1 MIVLVSS
8 RTKIFQFVN
17 EHNKNDESYYMVTV
31 TVNELLYIT
40 GKSYYDITYDCTL
53 YNFNPMEPDVNP
65 EFAGSLAD
73 VLEGV
78 LVLKN
83 KMTEIMVDYVLSDT
97 EELVKVS
104 GTSTAQHYRYLT
116 MINLSKLWD

>member
-8 RTKIFQFVN
+8 RTHTFDN
-17 EHNKNDESYYMVTV
+17 ESYLVDEKV
-31 TVNELLYIT
+31 YIT
-40 GKSYYDITYDCTL
+40 GKTYYDITYCK
-53 YNFNPMEPDVNP
+53 PD
-65 EFAGSLAD
+65 SSMK
-73 VLEGV
+73 V

-83 KMTEIMVDYVLSDT
+83 QMTEIMVNYLLSDS